1 MARYNPRDKFYRKA
15 RAEGLPSRAA
25 FKIEELI
32 ARFKLV
38 RPGARVADLGCAPG
52 WWLAILTRAVG
63 PNGRVVGIDLDQ
75 CAAPGPNVVTIA
87 GDIRDALTRAQVAS
101 LLADAPDRATKSAHP
116 VAAAPLGAA
125 ALRTDRFAA
134 PSARFAAVAPPAQ
147 VPAPSAAVSAPRVED
162 AALYGAVA
170 DLITSDLSPKLT
182 GIADRDQARSAELLT
197 IALEFAADVLKPGGA
212 MIAKLFMGGGFED
225 LKRKFD
231 RAFDKVEIAHTRASR
246 PGSSELYLVARGFRP
261 GAAAAQG

>member
-1 MARYNPRDKFYRKA
+1 MARYDPHDKFYRKA
-15 RAEGLPSRAA
+15 RAAGLPSRAA

-52 WWLAILTRAVG
+52 GWLAILSRAVG
-63 PNGRVVGIDLDQ
+63 PHGRIVGIDLDQ
-75 CAAPGPNVVTIA
+75 CAAPGTNVLTIA
-87 GDIRDALTRAQVAS
+87 GDFRDPVVRAQVAS
-101 LLADAPDRATKSAHP
+101 LLADAPLRANQSAHP
-116 VAAAPLGAA
+116 SAAASAHSAASLNASAA
-125 ALRTDRFAA
+125 A
-134 PSARFAAVAPPAQ
+134 SARPVEVAV
-147 VPAPSAAVSAPRVED
+147 PS
-162 AALYGAVA
+162 GAVA

-197 IALEFAADVLKPGGA
+197 IALEFAAGVLKPGGA
-212 MIAKLFMGGGFED
+212 MIAKLFMGGEFED

-246 PGSSELYLVARGFRP
+246 PGSSELYVVARGFRL
-261 GAAAAQG
+261 AASPIGGGR